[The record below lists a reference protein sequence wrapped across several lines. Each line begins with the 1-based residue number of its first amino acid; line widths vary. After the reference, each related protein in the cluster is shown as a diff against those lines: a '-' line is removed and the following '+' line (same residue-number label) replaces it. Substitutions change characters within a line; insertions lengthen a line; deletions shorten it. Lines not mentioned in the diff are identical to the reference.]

1 MDSAKRPSSYFIF
14 DDVLV
19 DVVFRLPIFFVVRV
33 LRMGIQR
40 LFNCAVVGGRTTVVP
55 ERTLVGGG

>member
-14 DDVLV
+14 DDVLI
-19 DVVFRLPIFFVVRV
+19 DVVFRFPIFFVVRV

-40 LFNCAVVGGRTTVVP
+40 LFNCAVM
-55 ERTLVGGG
+55 